1 MVIRMR
7 GCGIKRGECK
17 LASNHFLMCTPQS
30 GPLRDVHR
38 VVQRRQEGGR
48 RGRKETEV
56 ARRIKEGNEKE
67 RDRSSQ

>member
-1 MVIRMR
+1 M
-7 GCGIKRGECK
+7 KRGESK

-30 GPLRDVHR
+30 GPLKRCSWSYT
-38 VVQRRQEGGR
+38 EKR

-67 RDRSSQ
+67 KDRSSQ